1 MLLGAYVTTGI
12 PNDGA
17 SVKGKGIPEVEN
29 TLGNHSMTVAP
40 EVCDKWLAA
49 LNAQLAHME

>member
-1 MLLGAYVTTGI
+1 MAHNLPSKHPT
-12 PNDGA
+12 
-17 SVKGKGIPEVEN
+17 EVEN

-49 LNAQLAHME
+49 LNAQLAGME